1 MKRFKTKSRKFN
13 RDIVILLIIILTSI
27 FIHYYDYKI
36 SNKVLNIAKS
46 RLEELTVM
54 YIKKDI
60 IPKDKD
66 LNKLI
71 IINKNKNDEII
82 YVDINYDY
90 ANQILQEV
98 VGNIQNNIN
107 RIRKENQ
114 KELQSYNGNLY
125 LKIPLYLYGN
135 GTLLNNLGP
144 KVVVKLSF
152 YEYVLGTIDTEIEQY
167 GINNVLLKV
176 YLDVE
181 LNQKMIIPYQERL
194 VKNNFR
200 LILGTKL
207 INGTVPDIYGGL
219 LQNNSS
225 IIKSQ

>member
-1 MKRFKTKSRKFN
+1 MKRFKTKNQKYT
-13 RDIVILLIIILTSI
+13 RDLVIILIIVLTSI
-27 FIHYYDYKI
+27 FIHYYDNKI
-36 SNKVLNIAKS
+36 SSKLLDVAKS
-46 RLEELTVM
+46 RLEELTIM

-60 IPKDKD
+60 IPKNRD

-71 IINKNKNDEII
+71 TINKNKKDEII
-82 YVDINYDY
+82 YVDVNYDY
-90 ANQILQEV
+90 ANQIIQEV
-98 VGNIQNNIN
+98 VGNIQKNINNIRN
-107 RIRKENQ
+107 DKKQ
-114 KELQSYNGNLY
+114 ELQSYNGNIY

-144 KVVVKLSF
+144 KVAVKLNF

-176 YLDVE
+176 YLDIE
-181 LNQKMIIPYQERL
+181 LNQKMIIPYQEKI

-207 INGTVPDIYGGL
+207 INGIVPDIYGGL

>member
-1 MKRFKTKSRKFN
+1 MKRFKTKNQKYT
-13 RDIVILLIIILTSI
+13 RDLVIILIIVLTSI
-27 FIHYYDYKI
+27 FIHYYDNKI
-36 SNKVLNIAKS
+36 SSKLLDVAKS
-46 RLEELTVM
+46 RLEELTIM

-60 IPKDKD
+60 IPKNRD

-71 IINKNKNDEII
+71 IINKNKKDEII
-82 YVDINYDY
+82 YVDVNYDY
-90 ANQILQEV
+90 ANQIIQEV
-98 VGNIQNNIN
+98 VGNIQKNINNIRN
-107 RIRKENQ
+107 DKKQ
-114 KELQSYNGNLY
+114 ELQSYNGNIY

-144 KVVVKLSF
+144 KVAVKLNF

-176 YLDVE
+176 YLDIE
-181 LNQKMIIPYQERL
+181 LNQKMIIPYQEKI

-207 INGTVPDIYGGL
+207 INGIVPDIYGGL
-219 LQNNSS
+219 LHNNSS